1 MFVFVCVKLLNLSV
15 SQIIMSLLPISSPPG
30 SSSVVSEP
38 PVPVLCTTP
47 SSGPP
52 VPVLG
57 TTSSCMDLLFLCAL
71 KWSSCSCVVYDAF
84 KW

>member
-1 MFVFVCVKLLNLSV
+1 MFVYVCVKLLNLSV

-30 SSSVVSEP
+30 SSDVVSEP

-52 VPVLG
+52 VVG
-57 TTSSCMDLLFLCAL
+57 STSSRDDSPSHVPDTSELLTH
-71 KWSSCSCVVYDAF
+71 STIVV
-84 KW
+84 